1 MIFDANTHR
10 SLSKILSRS
19 TFVSLAKGSHPA
31 DIFKN
36 VKDFVPA
43 DVRTV
48 SDLYEFAFNLSK
60 KSYRNEYIYKTAIAN
75 RVVFGRHS
83 PKTSSVVV
91 ELPIE
96 DSIVDLAIFNG
107 TSSAYEIKTELDSP
121 RRLTTQTPNY
131 LKAFDNIYIV
141 TAPKLA
147 ATYEKICPQEIGIL
161 SLSTKGSLSTIRPA
175 QSNKA
180 NIDPAT
186 IFKTLRRD
194 EYVTAL
200 EGILKTRITLPN
212 GIIRQHCEK
221 IFSSLDPTQA
231 HEIFVNSM
239 RLRTTSIESATF
251 LSKLPEHLRILGYS
265 SSLSR
270 PQRERLLEALDKNLH

>member
-1 MIFDANTHR
+1 MIFDINTHR
-10 SLSKILSRS
+10 SFSKILSRS
-19 TFVSLAKGSHPA
+19 KFLSLAKGSHPA
-31 DIFKN
+31 DIFKDI
-36 VKDFVPA
+36 KDFVPA
-43 DVRTV
+43 DVTTV
-48 SDLYEFAFNLSK
+48 SDLYEFAFKLTK
-60 KSYRNEYIYKTAIAN
+60 KAYRNEYIYKTAIAN

-83 PKTSSVVV
+83 PKTSSIAV

-96 DSIVDLAIFNG
+96 DSVVDLAIFNG
-107 TSSAYEIKTELDSP
+107 TSTAYEIKTELDSP

-141 TAPKLA
+141 TAPRLA
-147 ATYEKICPQEIGIL
+147 ATYEKACPKEIGIITLTSRDCL
-161 SLSTKGSLSTIRPA
+161 SIVRPA

-180 NIDPAT
+180 NINPAT

-200 EGILKTRITLPN
+200 EEILKTKISLPN

-221 IFSSLDPTQA
+221 VFCTLDPTQA

-239 RLRTTSIESATF
+239 RLRTTSIESASF
-251 LSKLPEHLRILGYS
+251 LLRLPEHLRILGYA

-270 PQRERLLEALDKNLH
+270 PQRERLLIALEKNLH